1 MFPRRFVLRAQP
13 RDNDWLMLTGD
24 DQRQV
29 SVFDGSV
36 AMRRYLLA
44 AAIFGAASGAQAAD
58 MPDLPILRGAF
69 TDGLSTAR
77 VNWQGFY
84 IGGQYG
90 YGASDEN
97 FAGSTSNIAA
107 PLVANNV
114 VSEMV
119 SQFNLELGKQ
129 THQSSGFGGFAG
141 YNWQWDDVVVGLEAS
156 YLHGGFG
163 GSATAS
169 QGPLVG
175 LLSDSNFH
183 TVTATSL
190 ASISISDMATFRGRA
205 GYAFGSFLPYM
216 FGGFAL
222 GNADITR
229 SVTIQDNFASTFLGA
244 ISSCSS
250 GLAFCNTYGSAQLQ
264 HNHLIYGYSGGLGI
278 DVNLIGGLFLRAEWE
293 YIRFTSAV
301 DTNVNTVRAGL
312 GYKF

>member
-1 MFPRRFVLRAQP
+1 MISAKS
-13 RDNDWLMLTGD
+13 G
-24 DQRQV
+24 
-29 SVFDGSV
+29 VFDGSV

-69 TDGLSTAR
+69 TDGLTTSK

-84 IGGQYG
+84 IGGQAG

-97 FAGSTSNIAA
+97 FNGSTSNMIAA
-107 PLVANNV
+107 LTANNV
-114 VSEMV
+114 ISDMGVA
-119 SQFNLELGKQ
+119 QWNLGLGKQ

-141 YNWQWDDVVVGLEAS
+141 YNAQWDDVVLGVEAS
-156 YLHGGFG
+156 YLHGRFG
-163 GSATAS
+163 GTATAS

-175 LLSDSNFH
+175 LLSDNNFH
-183 TVTATSL
+183 AVTATSQ
-190 ASISISDMATFRGRA
+190 STISISDMATFRGRA

-222 GNADITR
+222 GDADI
-229 SVTIQDNFASTFLGA
+229 SQGVTIQDNFATTFA
-244 ISSCSS
+244 AAVAPCSS
-250 GLAFCNTYGSAQLQ
+250 RLAFCNTLGSSQVQ
-264 HNHLIYGYSGGLGI
+264 HGHLIYGYSGGLGI